1 MPRDQGK
8 RTHIPGCRAGRHRRH
23 TQLSLGC
30 LSMWQLQDSDLPL
43 YDREAQ
49 TASMINHTRN
59 ISDSKRFTEIIPVVF
74 LRNPKG
80 KKHDAMGW

>member
-1 MPRDQGK
+1 
-8 RTHIPGCRAGRHRRH
+8 
-23 TQLSLGC
+23 
-30 LSMWQLQDSDLPL
+30 MWQLQDSDLPL